1 MLKGIGVKGDG
12 EKRKWRGDRKQGLT
26 PEEAAT
32 FLKRLEAGKFVGQLT
47 RGPSN
52 PDYLGASGGE
62 GGSHA
67 EGLTQVRRSA
77 EGAKITY
84 DVVPNKGK
92 ESAENLKLK

>member
-62 GGSHA
+62 RSSYERYPERPRRGSA
-67 EGLTQVRRSA
+67 NQRELQR
-77 EGAKITY
+77 
-84 DVVPNKGK
+84 
-92 ESAENLKLK
+92 